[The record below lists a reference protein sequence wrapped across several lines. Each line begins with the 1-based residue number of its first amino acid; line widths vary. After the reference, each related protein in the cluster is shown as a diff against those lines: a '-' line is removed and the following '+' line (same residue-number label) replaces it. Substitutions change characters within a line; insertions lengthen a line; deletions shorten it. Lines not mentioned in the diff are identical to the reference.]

1 MSKVF
6 EGDAFI
12 SYAHLDNVELIEGR
26 KGWVAN
32 LYRALDVRLAQLLG
46 WDANIWWDPKL
57 QGNDYLSDALAEQL
71 RRVAA
76 LIAVVSP
83 RYVKSE
89 WGRRELAMFCDAAKH
104 QSGVR
109 VGEKSRIFKV
119 LKTPVDRAEHPP
131 ELGDLLGY
139 EFYKVDPDTN
149 KVRELDEVFG
159 PEAQREF
166 WLRLD
171 DLAHDLADAL
181 KALNEAENP
190 APVPVPAKAPIS
202 VYLAMTTSELKEEWL
217 AIKRDLEQHDYVVL
231 PDRPLSLDLGQ
242 VTEEVRQYLERCQMA
257 IHMVGST
264 YSLVPEGGRES
275 IIELQYELAVER
287 AGKAPLSRLVWIP
300 PGLKVTDDRQQK
312 VLQALRMDPRAQRG
326 DFDLLETPLE
336 DLRTVMAAWLE
347 GRRQRTVAGDGPKEG
362 PSSTPQMYLLYDKRD
377 QAAVT
382 PWADYLFTQ
391 KFEVLHPLFEGE
403 ESEIREY
410 HEENLRCCAG
420 ALIFYGSANEAWLR
434 RKLRELQKSVGYGRT
449 APSLVIGIC
458 LIPPQTP
465 EKDRFR
471 THDAL
476 LIPQWTGLTP
486 DALQEFVS
494 RVREGSRPSTRD
506 GTTDPS

>member
-1 MSKVF
+1 MSKAF
-6 EGDAFI
+6 DGDAFI
-12 SYAHLDNVELIEGR
+12 SYAHLDNVELVEGR

-57 QGNDYLSDALAEQL
+57 QGNDYLGDALAEQL

-76 LIAVVSP
+76 LVAVVSP

-89 WGRRELAMFCDAAKH
+89 WGRRELALFCDAAKM

-109 VGEKSRIFKV
+109 VRDKSRIFKV
-119 LKTPVDRAEHPP
+119 LKTPVAREEHPP
-131 ELGDLLGY
+131 ELEDLLGY
-139 EFYKVDPDTN
+139 EFYKLDPETN
-149 KVRELDEVFG
+149 KVRELDEIFG

-171 DLAHDLADAL
+171 DLAHDLADTL
-181 KALNEAENP
+181 KILNEAEERPITNQPP
-190 APVPVPAKAPIS
+190 AT

-217 AIKRDLEQHDYVVL
+217 AIKRDLEQHDHEVL
-231 PDRPLSLDLGQ
+231 PDRPLSFDHGQ
-242 VTEEVRQYLERCQMA
+242 VTEEIRDYLQRSQMA
-257 IHMVGST
+257 VHMVGAT
-264 YSLVPEGGRES
+264 YSMVPEGGRES
-275 IIELQYELAVER
+275 IIELQYELSIER
-287 AGKAPLSRLVWIP
+287 ASKGSLSRLVWIP
-300 PGLKVTDDRQQK
+300 PGLKIDDDRQQR
-312 VLQALRMDPRAQRG
+312 VVQALRMDPRAQRG

-336 DLRTVMAAWLE
+336 DLRTVMTAWLE
-347 GRRQRTVAGDGPKEG
+347 GRRKKTVANDKPRE
-362 PSSTPQMYLLYDKRD
+362 PQTTPQLYLIYDKRD
-377 QAAVT
+377 QAAVA

-403 ESEIREY
+403 DSEVREY

-449 APSLVIGIC
+449 APSLIIGVC
-458 LIPPQTP
+458 LIAPQTP
-465 EKDRFR
+465 DKERFR

-486 DALQEFVS
+486 DALQEFMS
-494 RVREGSRPSTRD
+494 RVREGSKPGSGD
-506 GTTDPS
+506 GTTDPA